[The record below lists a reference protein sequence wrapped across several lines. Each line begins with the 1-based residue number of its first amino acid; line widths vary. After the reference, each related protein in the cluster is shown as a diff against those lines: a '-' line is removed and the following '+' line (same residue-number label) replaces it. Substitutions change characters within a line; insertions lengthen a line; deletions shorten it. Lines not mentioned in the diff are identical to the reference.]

1 LEKKLGQRAQKIQH
15 QHPLA
20 AVEVWGMDEHR
31 LGLKPIIRRVWTRY
45 GEQPIANVNWRYQWL
60 WLYGFV
66 HPSTGETYFW
76 ILPKVNIEL
85 FNKVLADFAKEFG
98 VGKDKHIILTIDSS
112 GWHTSKQVQVPEG
125 LHLEFMPSHSPELQP
140 AERLWPLINE
150 PIANRSFTNLDELE
164 EVLFQRCQVLMEQ
177 SSLIKGLTGFHWWSK
192 TKAISFR
199 CSRN

>member
-1 LEKKLGQRAQKIQH
+1 LEKKLRTLAKRIQH

-31 LGLKPIIRRVWTRY
+31 LGLKPIIRRVWVGR

-85 FNKVLADFAKEFG
+85 FNLVLADFAREFE
-98 VGKDKHIILTIDSS
+98 VGKD
-112 GWHTSKQVQVPEG
+112 
-125 LHLEFMPSHSPELQP
+125 
-140 AERLWPLINE
+140 N
-150 PIANRSFTNLDELE
+150 
-164 EVLFQRCQVLMEQ
+164 
-177 SSLIKGLTGFHWWSK
+177 
-192 TKAISFR
+192 
-199 CSRN
+199 